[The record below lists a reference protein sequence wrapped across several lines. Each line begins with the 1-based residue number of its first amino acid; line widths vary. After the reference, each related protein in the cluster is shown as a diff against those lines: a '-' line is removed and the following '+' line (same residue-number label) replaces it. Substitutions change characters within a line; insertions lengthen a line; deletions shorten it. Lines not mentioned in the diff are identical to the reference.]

1 MLTDKVDKIKTINS
15 ILGYILT
22 EEQEKALYDVWIVN
36 GIWWQWQNIETA
48 LLAIIELLPW
58 YNDNKAES
66 LINDIRK
73 LAIRH
78 DVEFFFKLGFY
89 RANFRFA
96 KWVFHLL
103 HWSGYKRL
111 AISVIALILLN
122 KIGKNYY

>member
-1 MLTDKVDKIKTINS
+1 MRTIEK
-15 ILGYILT
+15 ILGYTIT
-22 EEQEKALYDVWIVN
+22 PEQISHLKSAGIFNWI
-36 GIWWQWQNIETA
+36 GGEGDNIEKILRA
-48 LLAIIELLPW
+48 NIELLPW
-58 YNDNKAES
+58 FDQEKADK
-66 LINDIRK
+66 LFHDIY
-73 LAIRH
+73 LLSVRH

-122 KIGKNYY
+122 KIGKNFY